1 MKTESVQP
9 SRMTIG
15 IFCYRHP
22 SFMMRQD
29 ASMGRF
35 DAISRF
41 PAAVVR
47 TMPPTVTGI
56 SKFCPKIKGIVA
68 CCMIDKNL
76 IEIYKFF
83 TQILDFTYSN
93 QITGKSLSE
102 ALIFASIN
110 TQYDNRLFMK
120 LL

>member
-1 MKTESVQP
+1 MLDGLQALVWNKKTNKKSVKTESVQP

-47 TMPPTVTGI
+47 TMPHTVTGI
-56 SKFCPKIKGIVA
+56 FKLCPKTKG
-68 CCMIDKNL
+68 
-76 IEIYKFF
+76 FF
-83 TQILDFTYSN
+83 
-93 QITGKSLSE
+93 
-102 ALIFASIN
+102 A
-110 TQYDNRLFMK
+110 
-120 LL
+120 

>member
-1 MKTESVQP
+1 MPMPKTLTIIVDKKKNGNKSVKTESVQP

-47 TMPPTVTGI
+47 TMPSTLDAFVI
-56 SKFCPKIKGIVA
+56 FCPTII
-68 CCMIDKNL
+68 
-76 IEIYKFF
+76 
-83 TQILDFTYSN
+83 
-93 QITGKSLSE
+93 
-102 ALIFASIN
+102 
-110 TQYDNRLFMK
+110 
-120 LL
+120 

>member
-1 MKTESVQP
+1 MKTKSVQP

-47 TMPPTVTGI
+47 TMPSTLAAFVI
-56 SKFCPKIKGIVA
+56 FCPKNNLRQISISGNEQEKNYIK
-68 CCMIDKNL
+68 K
-76 IEIYKFF
+76 
-83 TQILDFTYSN
+83 
-93 QITGKSLSE
+93 
-102 ALIFASIN
+102 
-110 TQYDNRLFMK
+110 
-120 LL
+120 

>member
-1 MKTESVQP
+1 MKIQLDVLRLDSIFSPVVSKITEKIKKTNSVRP

-41 PAAVVR
+41 PVVLR
-47 TMPPTVTGI
+47 PATQQ
-56 SKFCPKIKGIVA
+56 CA
-68 CCMIDKNL
+68 C
-76 IEIYKFF
+76 
-83 TQILDFTYSN
+83 TP
-93 QITGKSLSE
+93 
-102 ALIFASIN
+102 
-110 TQYDNRLFMK
+110 
-120 LL
+120 

>member
-1 MKTESVQP
+1 MRQKCQCEIVSRPELIIIVGKKTNNKSVKTESVQP

-56 SKFCPKIKGIVA
+56 SKFCPKIKGFVA
-68 CCMIDKNL
+68 
-76 IEIYKFF
+76 
-83 TQILDFTYSN
+83 
-93 QITGKSLSE
+93 
-102 ALIFASIN
+102 
-110 TQYDNRLFMK
+110 
-120 LL
+120 